1 MNLDCAL
8 KCTVV
13 EGLSVGWNAGNRRS
27 ATPSCTFPAPHIDHA
42 DHLELDLELD
52 LDLDLEM
59 DMDLDLEIDLDMSW
73 IWAWTF
79 PAPILTRLVT
89 WSWS

>member
-59 DMDLDLEIDLDMSW
+59 DMDLDLEMDLDW
-73 IWAWTF
+73 I
-79 PAPILTRLVT
+79 
-89 WSWS
+89 